1 MKNPDA
7 FEGALSRM
15 EAALGLNP
23 ENREPSETADRTH
36 RPVVLVIDDDPRV
49 LDTLAE
55 VLGNRWRVKTYTG
68 GEDLRARWNAQGEG
82 GGGGDAAILDIK
94 MPNEDGLSVFHDL
107 RRLAPQMPILFYTAY
122 PGEEEVVERARALG
136 PAAFLG
142 KGCSLQD
149 LSEALRG
156 VIQPDAESRGT

>member
-1 MKNPDA
+1 MKDPDA

-15 EAALGLNP
+15 EAALGLDP

-68 GEDLRARWNAQGEG
+68 GEDLRARWAGE
-82 GGGGDAAILDIK
+82 GDAAILDIK

-107 RRLAPQMPILFYTAY
+107 RRLAPQIPILFYTAY
-122 PGEEEVVERARALG
+122 PGEEEVVKRARALG

>member
-23 ENREPSETADRTH
+23 ENREPSETADHTH

-68 GEDLRARWNAQGEG
+68 GEDLRARWAGEG
-82 GGGGDAAILDIK
+82 DAGGDAAILDIK
-94 MPNEDGLSVFHDL
+94 MPKEDGLSVFHDL
-107 RRLAPQMPILFYTAY
+107 RRLAPEMPILFFTAY
-122 PGEEEVVERARALG
+122 PGDEEVVGRARALG

-142 KGCSLQD
+142 KGCSLHD
-149 LSEALRG
+149 LHAALRG
-156 VIQPDAESRGT
+156 VIQPEAESRGT